1 MYSFIVIAL
10 VLIGVLT
17 TSFKPILE
25 SLNLG
30 LDLQGGFEIVY
41 EVSPLNESEELTDEM
56 LIQTHRALLKRV
68 DVLGVSEPNIEIE
81 GSNRIRVQIA
91 GIQDQNEARKVLSQV
106 VNLSFRN
113 ADDELLARAD
123 ILNDNAAKLSSDQ
136 FGNPAVALSIDDLDT
151 FYSITDRVSNE
162 SPNMMVIWLDFE
174 EGDSYYDERSKEEP
188 KYISAATVSQAFAS
202 DVIIQGNFSKEEAQ
216 LLADLINSGSLPTQ
230 VNEIY
235 STSVGANLGESALQQ
250 TALAGLVG
258 ILLVMLFMTFRY
270 RIAGLV
276 SSLSLLAYSFL
287 VFLLFYLIGGVLTLP
302 GIAAMVLGVGMAVDA
317 NVITFERLKEELL
330 TGRSLS
336 KSFEIGNKRS
346 FMTILDANIT
356 TFLVAVILYIFG
368 QSSVKGFATMLMISI
383 LITLIVTV
391 FFTRFLLGLVVKS
404 GVYDNKLK
412 RFIGVN
418 ESKIPNLNKGENPQP
433 HRFANVDFVSKRST
447 FFRASLG
454 IIVVGVIMMVIS
466 GFNLG
471 IDFTAGTKVTYESQS
486 VLSEEVIYEDFS
498 DYGFEVKDYTL
509 INGSKGASVRLDREL
524 NQDEVQGLID
534 AIEDEYGITPNVD
547 VVTPIIG
554 EELAYNAFL
563 SMLIASIG
571 IIIYVTFRFQSSFG
585 FASIVALL
593 HDAFIVLAI
602 FSIFRLEIS
611 KEFIAAILAIL
622 GYSINDTIVAFD
634 RIRENIKNVYDNEV
648 GTIEEL
654 EHVVNLSLQQTFV
667 RSLMTTI
674 TSLLPVVMLMTIG
687 SHSVFHFNIALFVGL
702 IAGTYSSIFIA
713 AQVWLHIKKRN
724 IDKPLHERKKWF
736 DLDDDDEISEVQIKG
751 IND

>member
-1 MYSFIVIAL
+1 
-10 VLIGVLT
+10 
-17 TSFKPILE
+17 
-25 SLNLG
+25 
-30 LDLQGGFEIVY
+30 
-41 EVSPLNESEELTDEM
+41 
-56 LIQTHRALLKRV
+56 
-68 DVLGVSEPNIEIE
+68 
-81 GSNRIRVQIA
+81 
-91 GIQDQNEARKVLSQV
+91 
-106 VNLSFRN
+106 
-113 ADDELLARAD
+113 
-123 ILNDNAAKLSSDQ
+123 
-136 FGNPAVALSIDDLDT
+136 
-151 FYSITDRVSNE
+151 
-162 SPNMMVIWLDFE
+162 
-174 EGDSYYDERSKEEP
+174 
-188 KYISAATVSQAFAS
+188 
-202 DVIIQGNFSKEEAQ
+202 
-216 LLADLINSGSLPTQ
+216 
-230 VNEIY
+230 
-235 STSVGANLGESALQQ
+235 
-250 TALAGLVG
+250 
-258 ILLVMLFMTFRY
+258 
-270 RIAGLV
+270 
-276 SSLSLLAYSFL
+276 
-287 VFLLFYLIGGVLTLP
+287 
-302 GIAAMVLGVGMAVDA
+302 
-317 NVITFERLKEELL
+317 
-330 TGRSLS
+330 
-336 KSFEIGNKRS
+336 
-346 FMTILDANIT
+346 
-356 TFLVAVILYIFG
+356 
-368 QSSVKGFATMLMISI
+368 MLMISI

-454 IIVVGVIMMVIS
+454 IIVAGVIMMVIS

-674 TSLLPVVMLMTIG
+674 TSLLPVVMLMMIG